1 MGQNHYLCDMAKQNS
16 DSATEFK
23 ALKNDIL
30 AGRTAP
36 VYLLFGKE
44 HYYLDELCRLLMD
57 TVLPPE
63 ERDFGQIVFFGADT
77 TAEKVVSA
85 ARQFPMMV
93 SRQMVVVKEAQMLPK
108 IENIGVYFEG
118 IMPSTVLVICYK
130 TPNDPA
136 KPGKNIDKRS
146 SFYKQAVKCGVVFES
161 NPAPDYKMGR
171 VIESFV
177 EEKGLRIAPDAA
189 QMLAEFAGT
198 DLSKIALEVDKLL
211 KLLPEGAKTISA
223 RDIEENVGMSR
234 DYSVFELTKA
244 LSVKDSAKCFRIVHF
259 FARSPKRFPLVM
271 TLASLSAHFIKILRF
286 HALLQSGV
294 SRSDTLQQ
302 LGINPYFASEYDAAL
317 RNYPVRQTMK
327 VISILKEYDRKSKSN
342 LRGDASDG
350 DLLQELVCKI
360 LA

>member
-1 MGQNHYLCDMAKQNS
+1 MTKQTS
-16 DSATEFK
+16 DSAAEFRAIK
-23 ALKNDIL
+23 GDIL
-30 AGRTAP
+30 AGKIAP

-44 HYYLDELCRLLMD
+44 HYYLDELCKLLMD
-57 TVLPPE
+57 KVLPPE

-85 ARQFPMMV
+85 ARQFPMMI
-93 SRQMVVVKEAQMLPK
+93 SRQLVVVKEAQMLQK

-130 TPNDPA
+130 TPNDPT
-136 KPGKNIDKRS
+136 KTSKNIDKRS

-161 NPAPDYKMGR
+161 NPVPDYKMGR
-171 VIESFV
+171 AIENFI
-177 EEKGLRIAPDAA
+177 EEKGLKIAPDAA

-198 DLSKIALEVDKLL
+198 DLQKIALEVDKLL
-211 KLLPEGAKTISA
+211 KLLPDGASKISA

-259 FARSPKRFPLVM
+259 FGESPKRFPLVM
-271 TLASLSAHFIKILRF
+271 TLASLSGHFIKILRF
-286 HALLQSGV
+286 HALLQAGTPRGEILS
-294 SRSDTLQQ
+294 Q
-302 LGINPYFASEYDAAL
+302 LGINPYFASEYDTAI
-317 RNYPVRQTMK
+317 RNYPVKQTMR
-327 VISILKEYDRKSKSN
+327 VIALLKEYDRKSKSN

-350 DLLQELVCKI
+350 DLLQELICKI